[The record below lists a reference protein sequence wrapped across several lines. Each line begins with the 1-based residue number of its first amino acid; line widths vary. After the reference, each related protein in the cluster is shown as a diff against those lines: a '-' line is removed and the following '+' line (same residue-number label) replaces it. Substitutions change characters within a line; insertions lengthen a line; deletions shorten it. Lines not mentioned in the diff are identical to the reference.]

1 MRKALIFLAAA
12 TAITIVILALAAGY
26 AVYNLNSI
34 VARNQARILRLAS
47 QAVGRQVQVAQ
58 VTAHAGW
65 GVWVE
70 ITGLKI
76 ADDPRFAQVP
86 FLQAPEATLDVEFV
100 PLLHGAAKVGAL
112 TLTSPIIR
120 ILRAANGD
128 LNVDSIGQTPGAPS
142 SSSALPA
149 LFIEALEIKDG
160 TLSYGDA
167 EGKAPPAE
175 LRQLDLTV
183 DDFGFTRQFT
193 IDLKLALMGD
203 RQNVAIE
210 GTAGPLAHKG
220 VIDAESIRL
229 DLKVQAG
236 PLVVDQLKTLPE
248 IGASIPSD
256 LSMPDPVSI
265 DATFKGRINTIAFSA
280 NSELTAAR
288 TSYANDFV
296 KPAGLK
302 TVVQAS
308 GRITSGDF
316 TLDSVRAQIADLDL
330 VATRIS
336 IPDTGPVQAHIDT
349 NSFDLGQI
357 GQTLPALQAHHVAG
371 KGEAHGMF
379 VFQGVPF
386 SGDGTINLTQASF
399 GAPIPVVSNLN
410 TTVVFKQTT
419 FTIAPSNF
427 SFGSARVALQGRV
440 DSISPLQATY
450 QVDTDALR
458 PGDVV
463 SGRPPGEVL
472 NKLHVTGTA
481 KGELDTPQIDTRIT
495 SPGGKLNGAAY
506 SNLDLTASYA
516 ANRLVANPLK
526 IAVCSGNIVATATI
540 VTNPKTRFD
549 VVAKMSNLDVQQGLD
564 ALDPGVPHR
573 LRGRLN
579 GNVAITGAGR
589 DWKAIRPSLNGSGS
603 LVLTNGKVAGLNI
616 VSAAINQI
624 ASAPGVSQ
632 LVNATFR
639 SSHQGMLADP
649 DTELRDARM
658 TFVLG
663 QERITTHDLT
673 IKSADYGMVGDGWV
687 DMDNNISMVID
698 IQLTFGL
705 SVTIPVYVRGR
716 VPYVIVVPDIPKLA
730 ERIAMGAISAPGR
743 VIQGGI
749 NGINGLIGGGSSQKG
764 SSSSSIPNPF
774 NSLKKLLP

>member
-1 MRKALIFLAAA
+1 MRKLLIFLAAA
-12 TAITIVILALAAGY
+12 AILAVVILALAAGY
-26 AVYNLNSI
+26 ALYNLNSI

-47 QAVGRQVQVAQ
+47 QAAGRQVQVEQ

-65 GVWVE
+65 GVWIE

-86 FLQAPEATLDVEFV
+86 FLQAPEATIDVEFL

-112 TLTSPIIR
+112 TLTNPTIR

-128 LNVDSIGQTPGAPS
+128 LNVDSIGQTPGAAP

-149 LFIEALEIKDG
+149 LLIKSLEIKDG

-167 EGKAPPAE
+167 EGKTPPAE
-175 LRQLDLTV
+175 IRQLDLTL
-183 DDFGFTRQFT
+183 DNFGFTRPFK
-193 IDLKLALMGD
+193 IDLKCALIGE
-203 RQNVAIE
+203 RQNFAIQ

-220 VIDAESIRL
+220 VIDAGSIPL
-229 DLKVQAG
+229 ELKVQAG

-248 IGASIPSD
+248 IGSSVPAD

-265 DATFKGRINTIAFSA
+265 DATFKGHIDSIAFDA
-280 NSELTAAR
+280 NSDLTAAR
-288 TSYANDFV
+288 TGYANDFV

-316 TLDSVRAQIADLDL
+316 ALDSVHLQIADLDL
-330 VATRIS
+330 VATKIS
-336 IPDTGPVQAHIDT
+336 IPDNGPVQALIDT
-349 NSFDLGQI
+349 NRFDLGQI
-357 GQTLPALQAHHVAG
+357 APTLPALQAHRVGG
-371 KGEAHGMF
+371 KGEAHGTF

-386 SGDGTINLTQASF
+386 SGDGTINLAQASF
-399 GAPIPVVSNLN
+399 GAPTPVVSNLN
-410 TTVVFKQTT
+410 ATVVFKQNI
-419 FTIAPSNF
+419 FTIGPSNF
-427 SFGSARVALQGRV
+427 SLRSAHIALQGQV
-440 DSISPLQATY
+440 DSISPLHATY
-450 QVDTDALR
+450 QIDTDALK
-458 PGDVV
+458 PGELV

-472 NKLHVTGTA
+472 NKVHVTGTA
-481 KGELDTPQIDTRIT
+481 KGDLNAPQIDTRVT
-495 SPGGKLNGAAY
+495 SPSGRLNGAAY
-506 SNLDLTASYA
+506 SNLDLTASYGS
-516 ANRLVANPLK
+516 NRVVANPLK
-526 IAVCSGNIVATATI
+526 IAVCSGNIVATATF
-540 VTNPKTRFD
+540 VTSPKTRFD
-549 VVAKMSNLDVQQGLD
+549 VVTKMNGIDVQQGLD

-579 GNVAITGAGR
+579 GDVAVTGAGS
-589 DWKAIRPSLNGSGS
+589 DWKTIRPSLVGNGR

-639 SSHQGMLADP
+639 SNHQGMLADP

-673 IKSADYGMVGDGWV
+673 VKSADYGMAGDGWV

-730 ERIAMGAISAPGR
+730 ERIAMGAINTPGR
-743 VIQGGI
+743 VIRGGI
-749 NGINGLIGGGSSQKG
+749 N
-764 SSSSSIPNPF
+764 
-774 NSLKKLLP
+774 SLKNLLP